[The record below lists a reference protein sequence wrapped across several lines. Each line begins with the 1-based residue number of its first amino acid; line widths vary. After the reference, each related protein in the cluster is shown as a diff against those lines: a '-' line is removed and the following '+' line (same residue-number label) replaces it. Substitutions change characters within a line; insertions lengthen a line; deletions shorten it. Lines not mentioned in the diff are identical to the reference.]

1 EYQALCVLFCE
12 RVPTTRGIGGGLSN
26 PRYCLNCFASTLT
39 SWCSAMTE
47 ANRGTSLVTLVPQSE
62 ITFKGPYTDVVTS
75 YLKIQNPQSK
85 TICFKVKT
93 TAPKQYCVR
102 PNSGVLKPG
111 DSTSVSVMLQPIDTI
126 PSDAAKHKFMVQSCY
141 APGEG
146 IDIDAFW
153 KTVNPTDLHYGKLRV
168 VFENGSGVITR
179 PSPSV
184 GAGDSEDSFDRVA
197 TTPSTRAPMSGASG
211 VSSGGEDKTRR
222 LEAEIERLQRE
233 RTELLLK
240 VQAANAKVAQAG
252 GDYPISTIQMI
263 LIVMAGLLI
272 GLIVGKL
279 F

>member
-1 EYQALCVLFCE
+1 
-12 RVPTTRGIGGGLSN
+12 
-26 PRYCLNCFASTLT
+26 
-39 SWCSAMTE
+39 MTE
-47 ANRGTSLVTLVPQSE
+47 ANRGASLVTLVPPTE
-62 ITFKGPYTDVVTS
+62 IAFKGPYTDVVTS

-102 PNSGVLKPG
+102 PNSGVLKAG
-111 DSTSVSVMLQPIDTI
+111 ETANISVMLQPIDTI
-126 PSDAAKHKFMVQSCY
+126 PADAAKHKFMVQSCY
-141 APGEG
+141 APAEG

-153 KTVNPTDLHYGKLRV
+153 KTVSPTELHYGKLRV
-168 VFENGSGVITR
+168 LFESGIGSGT
-179 PSPSV
+179 PSV
-184 GAGDSEDSFDRVA
+184 GAGDSDVSFDRV
-197 TTPSTRAPMSGASG
+197 TSTPAMRSPPNGGSSVST
-211 VSSGGEDKTRR
+211 GGDDKTRK
-222 LEAEIERLQRE
+222 LELDIERLQRE

-252 GDYPISTIQMI
+252 LDYPISNIQMV

>member
-1 EYQALCVLFCE
+1 
-12 RVPTTRGIGGGLSN
+12 
-26 PRYCLNCFASTLT
+26 
-39 SWCSAMTE
+39 MTE
-47 ANRGTSLVTLVPQSE
+47 ANRGASLVTLVPTTE

-111 DSTSVSVMLQPIDTI
+111 ETANISVMLQPIDTI
-126 PSDAAKHKFMVQSCY
+126 PADAAKHKFMVQSCY
-141 APGEG
+141 APADG

-153 KTVNPTDLHYGKLRV
+153 KTVAPTELHYGKLRV
-168 VFENGSGVITR
+168 VFETGTGSS
-179 PSPSV
+179 SPPV
-184 GAGDSEDSFDRVA
+184 GAGDSDASFDRIA
-197 TTPSTRAPMSGASG
+197 STPPTRSPP
-211 VSSGGEDKTRR
+211 SGGSSAPSGGDDKSRK
-222 LEAEIERLQRE
+222 LELEIERLQRE

-252 GDYPISTIQMI
+252 LDYPISNIQMV